1 MYVYIMKL
9 VTRDSF
15 AIRHVCA
22 TPEKAV
28 EIALDA
34 GHKYLLADGPER
46 VISDRESL
54 VKRLL
59 DGNEFY
65 LATTPN
71 WSGDLIFVSRYAVI

>member
-9 VTRDSF
+9 VTRDGF

-34 GHKYLLADGPER
+34 GHKYLLADSPER

-71 WSGDLIFVSRYAVI
+71 WSGDLIFVSRYVVI